1 MESLDL
7 NEIIN
12 LLSVLGIAAVVS
24 GFMAGLLG
32 VGGGIIIVPA
42 LVFVAGLSQHE
53 AQGTSLFILSMP
65 VVLLGVINYWKSG
78 DVNWKYGLVV
88 ALTFFI
94 GAYFGS
100 KLSLKLQPGLVKF
113 IFGLLMALVSIKLI
127 LSGYT
132 SISSDGD

>member
-1 MESLDL
+1 MTVQTILILFS
-7 NEIIN
+7 I
-12 LLSVLGIAAVVS
+12 GISAGMLS
-24 GFMAGLLG
+24 GFVG
-32 VGGGIIIVPA
+32 VGGGIIIVPG
-42 LVFVAGLSQHE
+42 LVFLVGLSQHE

-78 DVNWKYGLVV
+78 DVNWKYGLII

-113 IFGLLMALVSIKLI
+113 LFGVLMAIVSVKLI